1 MTTHPLHRSR
11 RIRSRVGRAAG
22 TTVATGPR
30 VVPLVFY
37 TLLVIALFFAMIYLR
52 IALDRTAFELDTI
65 ERAITLEQSRQL
77 DLRLSIAELQDPVR
91 IASEAERIGMTT
103 PDERIPIVIS
113 GTRGVA
119 DPIPDDEPIRALP
132 GQRP

>member
-1 MTTHPLHRSR
+1 VTTHSLRVAR
-11 RIRSRVGRAAG
+11 RARRAAG
-22 TTVATGPR
+22 GAIVAGPG

-37 TLLVIALFFAMIYLR
+37 TMLVIALFFAMIYLR
-52 IALDRTAFELDTI
+52 IALDRTAFELDGL
-65 ERAITLEQSRQL
+65 ERSITLEESRQL
-77 DLRLSIAELQDPVR
+77 DLRLTIAELQDPVR

-119 DPIPDDEPIRALP
+119 QPVGDETPIRALP
-132 GQRP
+132 GGGRP